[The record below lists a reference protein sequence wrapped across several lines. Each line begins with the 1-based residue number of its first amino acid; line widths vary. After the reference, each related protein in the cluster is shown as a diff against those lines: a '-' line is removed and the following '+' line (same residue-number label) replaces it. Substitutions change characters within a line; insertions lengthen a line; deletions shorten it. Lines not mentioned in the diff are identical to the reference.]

1 MDLHDRPPAAA
12 GAPATAVPDEAEL
25 LARLRAGDDAAY
37 ETLVRAYGGR
47 LLAVARRLLRD
58 EEEARDAV
66 QEALLSAFK
75 AIERFEGESRIST
88 WLHRITVNA
97 ALMRMRSRRRKP
109 ETSIEE
115 LLPSYIEDGHH
126 ANPPA
131 RWRELSDEQV
141 HGAQI
146 RELVRASI
154 DRLPENHRTVL
165 LLRDIEELDT
175 KQTAEALGVT
185 ENTVKTRLHRA
196 RQALREV
203 LDPHLRETAP

>member
-1 MDLHDRPPAAA
+1 MDLDSRPAASGA
-12 GAPATAVPDEAEL
+12 GTPDEGQL
-25 LARLRAGDDAAY
+25 LARLRAGEDAAY
-37 ETLVRAYGGR
+37 EVLVRSYGGR

-58 EEEARDAV
+58 EEEAQDAV
-66 QEALLSAFK
+66 QEALLSAFR
-75 AIERFEGESRIST
+75 AIHRFEGESRIST
-88 WLHRITVNA
+88 WLHRITVNS
-97 ALMRMRSRRRKP
+97 ALMRLRSRRRKP

-115 LLPSYIEDGHH
+115 LLPGFLEDGHH

-141 HGAQI
+141 HARQV

-154 DRLPENHRTVL
+154 DRLPETHRTVL
-165 LLRDIEELDT
+165 LLRDIEQLDT
-175 KQTAEALGVT
+175 KEAAEALGVT

-203 LDPHLRETAP
+203 LDPHLREVAP